1 MYKLLISA
9 ILVCKAYSYNVCVV
23 GGSSGLGKELIYQSL
38 SRNLTVLGLTSNTN
52 PITLPCRRNSF
63 EEIKS
68 KVKFEHPDLCQES
81 YWDDLSN
88 LDYENVIFTTSAK
101 PFQSDYSDRLMKKV
115 LQDLP
120 SSCNTISLV
129 SAFGVGNSLKDSNAG
144 IQIMNRWYL
153 QDVYKAKNI
162 QEEILNLQS
171 PNIKKF
177 IYRPKALSY
186 GKTNIDSVT
195 RKELANEILSN
206 IYGCL

>member
-1 MYKLLISA
+1 MYKFLIYA
-9 ILVCKAYSYNVCVV
+9 IFVCKSMSYNLCVV

-68 KVKFEHPDLCQES
+68 RVKIDHPNLCQEN
-81 YWDDLSN
+81 YWNNLSN

-101 PFQSDYSDRLMKKV
+101 PFQSDYSDKLMKKI

-129 SAFGVGNSLKDSNAG
+129 SAFGVGDSLKDSNIG
-144 IQIMNRWYL
+144 IQIMNKWYL
-153 QDVYKAKNI
+153 QDVYRAKNI
-162 QEEILNLQS
+162 QEEILNLEFL
-171 PNIKKF
+171 NLKKF
-177 IYRPKALSY
+177 IYRPKALTY
-186 GKTNIDSVT
+186 GKTNIDCVT
-195 RKELANEILSN
+195 RQELANEMLSN
-206 IYGCL
+206 IYGY